1 MPAALVQLGKQSDAV
16 TGRTAQTEIR
26 DSAANEFV
34 LAVVG
39 HVGSGTSE
47 VAKVLKTVL
56 EDRDLVG
63 GPFDTEILKARDQ
76 LKELDGAATMLARI
90 GEDTLDYAQQLQN
103 LGDGMRRS
111 GDHAAVARALIR
123 RVRQLRAIKRGL
135 GDYGDR
141 PVEPDGKRRAYIL
154 DSIRHPAEVELLR
167 NVYQSAFVLIGIVC
181 DEEVRL
187 ARIQQKYR
195 DAGERNAR
203 LFMERDAKAPTKYG
217 KRVSDAFHM
226 ADIFLD
232 NSTDRSTPDG
242 TKNRHWKIPEQ
253 LRRLVKIITH
263 SEVVRPTLAETAMYV
278 AHGAQMRSA
287 CLSRQVGAAL
297 IDPHG
302 NLLAT
307 GTNEVPKAG
316 GGLYGEAID
325 ADEPRD
331 HRCAYQHQYCSST
344 REQNALIDELVAILV
359 EAKATSV
366 APDVLQALLK
376 GSRVSQLLEFSRA
389 VHAEMDALLRAGRTG
404 TSTVGTRMFVTTY
417 PCHYCARH
425 LVTAGVDE
433 VQYIEPYPKSRATK
447 LHADAISTD
456 PIDWVPPSRNGDK
469 VLFRPFVGVAPRL
482 YRRAFLKDR
491 ELKDDMTGTM
501 TLSEPPWATPWHLGR
516 VSYVE
521 LEAKLAQPRRELQ
534 PSAEPSGS
542 DLTDAT

>member
-1 MPAALVQLGKQSDAV
+1 
-16 TGRTAQTEIR
+16 
-26 DSAANEFV
+26 
-34 LAVVG
+34 
-39 HVGSGTSE
+39 
-47 VAKVLKTVL
+47 
-56 EDRDLVG
+56 
-63 GPFDTEILKARDQ
+63 
-76 LKELDGAATMLARI
+76 
-90 GEDTLDYAQQLQN
+90 
-103 LGDGMRRS
+103 MRKG
-111 GDHAAVARALIR
+111 GDHAAVARALILQ
-123 RVRQLRAIKRGL
+123 VRQLRATKRGL
-135 GDYGDR
+135 GDCGDK

-167 NVYQSAFVLIGIVC
+167 NV
-181 DEEVRL
+181 
-187 ARIQQKYR
+187 
-195 DAGERNAR
+195 
-203 LFMERDAKAPTKYG
+203 
-217 KRVSDAFHM
+217 
-226 ADIFLD
+226 
-232 NSTDRSTPDG
+232 
-242 TKNRHWKIPEQ
+242 
-253 LRRLVKIITH
+253 
-263 SEVVRPTLAETAMYV
+263 SEVVRPTLAETAMYA
-278 AHGAQMRSA
+278 AHGAQVRSA

-316 GGLYGEAID
+316 GGLYGEELD
-325 ADEPRD
+325 ARGPRD
-331 HRCAYQHQYCSST
+331 HRCAYGHRYCSST

-359 EAKATSV
+359 EANATSV

-389 VHAEMDALLRAGRTG
+389 VHAEMDALLRAGRRG

-433 VQYIEPYPKSRATK
+433 VQYIEAYPKSRATK

-521 LEAKLAQPRRELQ
+521 LEAKLARPGREIQ
-534 PSAEPSGS
+534 PSAEPSAS